1 LAAVA
6 VLESR
11 SAGGGGR
18 ASSKHHQQLLFHPS
32 SAFLCS
38 FVYLSNKLQELNTSI
53 MARCLPCCHVTLF
66 LYSRQPNNHIIYDSE
81 HHHQAGGLPGDYI
94 FKNRTG
100 HPGALR
106 EREMWK
112 GYPPAQSTMR
122 FGGVS

>member
-32 SAFLCS
+32 SAFLCK

-66 LYSRQPNNHIIYDSE
+66 LYSRQPNNHIIYHSK
-81 HHHQAGGLPGDYI
+81 HHHLGCQVII
-94 FKNRTG
+94 FLKNRTG
-100 HPGALR
+100 HPGELR